1 MPEIWFYHLQHQ
13 PLERALPAICEK
25 SLERGWRVVIQAKSD
40 ERLEAL
46 DQLLW
51 SYADDSFLA
60 HGLARDGDGEL
71 QPVYLTRGV
80 ENPNAARLRLFIE
93 AADVSACLDQQGA
106 ASYERLIL
114 LFDGRDEDQ
123 LADARAQ
130 WKLLKERG
138 QPLAYWQ
145 QSDAGRWERKQ

>member
-25 SLERGWRVVIQAKSD
+25 SLERGWRVVIEARSD
-40 ERLEAL
+40 ERLEGL

-51 SYADDSFLA
+51 TYAEESFLA

-71 QPVYLTRGV
+71 QPIYLTLGQ

-93 AADVSACLDQQGA
+93 AADVAACLALPA
-106 ASYERLIL
+106 ASAYERVIL
-114 LFDGRDEDQ
+114 LFDGQDEDQ
-123 LADARAQ
+123 LADARTQ
-130 WKLLKERG
+130 WKRLKDQG
-138 QPLAYWQ
+138 HTLAYWQ
-145 QSDAGRWERKQ
+145 QTNAGRWERKQ